1 MKCTRS
7 ILRPIF
13 PRARRSKW
21 PRCLKERMSKSRSS
35 RIIEVKQQ
43 TPNPKFQ
50 RYLEAPSTKNQ
61 APEKLQ
67 SSNFQYDLG
76 RKPASELGAWCFS
89 GSWCLDLGAWRAQWL
104 WGLGSSNRF
113 SAQCRSTD

>member
-1 MKCTRS
+1 
-7 ILRPIF
+7 
-13 PRARRSKW
+13 
-21 PRCLKERMSKSRSS
+21 MSRSRSS

-67 SSNFQYDLG
+67 SSSFQYDLG

-89 GSWCLDLGAWRAQWL
+89 GSWCWILVLRGHSGFGV
-104 WGLGSSNRF
+104 WGLRIGSLLKAARRTFASRLP
-113 SAQCRSTD
+113 